1 MDQNLNR
8 MELLKLM
15 KNGILLNIFSKNNE
29 EVLKQILKSV
39 KIIFNDDKLSKDI
52 ENQLPKTCCLII

>member
-1 MDQNLNR
+1 